1 MEKGLVLKTFNCY
14 NEKENSSRKEED
26 VTHRN
31 EGHYAEKHG
40 ARRQRDQAIADAIR
54 KASVGG
60 EVSCA
65 EAFRIA
71 QEMGVEPSEVG
82 RALDLLEMKI
92 TKCQLG
98 LFGHERGRHLI
109 VEPAE
114 AVSPELEKALRAGLV
129 NGRLPCAAAW
139 EIAKR
144 SGLPKMDIT
153 AACEKLNIRISQCQ
167 LGTF

>member
-1 MEKGLVLKTFNCY
+1 M
-14 NEKENSSRKEED
+14 
-26 VTHRN
+26 THRD
-31 EGHYAEKHG
+31 EGHYGEKHG
-40 ARRQRDQAIADAIR
+40 ALTQLDQSVADAIR
-54 KASVGG
+54 KASAGG
-60 EVSCA
+60 KVPCA

-82 RALDLLEMKI
+82 RALDLLEMQI

-114 AVSPELEKALRAGLV
+114 AVQPELEKALRAGLV

-144 SGLPKMDIT
+144 SALPKMDIT
-153 AACEKLNIRISQCQ
+153 AACEKLNIRIGQCQ
-167 LGTF
+167 LGAF